1 MSFIKKSKRGW
12 LAAYVGVVLA
22 WGSTFI
28 FIDGALGFLSPVGV
42 AFVRYALG
50 ALFMVVYGAL
60 QGFRFPRE
68 GKLLAHLF
76 VLSFVNNSLF
86 GVLLAA
92 AQTEVTSAL
101 AGITAAIVPL
111 MTLFFVGV
119 VFRSERLEV
128 HQIIG
133 LIIGFFGALFVV
145 GIWRGVGENPLWA
158 ILALL
163 GCTMC
168 YGFSYPYA
176 KKFIIPSGIGPQ
188 VMATTMLCWTTLT
201 LLPFFVAFG
210 LRGLPESVWQV
221 TAALGV
227 GFVSS
232 GIAFL
237 WNFTVIDRAGSL
249 VASST
254 MYFIPF
260 VAIALGLIFL
270 GEQVLWNQLVG
281 ALIVVFAAI
290 VGQGRLGRLQTRNS
304 PASLR

>member
-1 MSFIKKSKRGW
+1 VSETRTSGRGW
-12 LAAYVGVVLA
+12 LGAYVGVVIA

-28 FIDGALGFLSPVGV
+28 FIEGALGFLTPVGV

-50 ALFMVVYGAL
+50 ALFMAVYVAL

-68 GKLLAHLF
+68 RKLLAHLF

-86 GVLLAA
+86 GVLLAS
-92 AQTEVTSAL
+92 AQTEVSSAL
-101 AGITAAIVPL
+101 AGITAAVVPL

-119 VFRSERLEV
+119 IFRSERLER

-133 LIIGFFGALFVV
+133 LVIGLLGALVVV
-145 GIWRGVGENPLWA
+145 GIWRGVGDNSLWA
-158 ILALL
+158 TLALL

-176 KKFIIPSGIGPQ
+176 KKFIIPSGISPQ
-188 VMATTMLCWTTLT
+188 VMAATMLCWTAVT
-201 LLPFFVAFG
+201 LLPFFIAFG
-210 LRGLPESVWQV
+210 LRGLPESAWQV
-221 TAALGV
+221 SAALGM

-237 WNFTVIDRAGSL
+237 WNFSVIDRAGSL
-249 VASST
+249 IAAST

-260 VAIALGLIFL
+260 VAIALGIIFL
-270 GEQVLWNQLVG
+270 GEQVLWNQVLG
-281 ALIVVFAAI
+281 AIIIIFAAI
-290 VGQGRLGRLQTRNS
+290 VGQGRLGRL
-304 PASLR
+304 SLRR

>member
-1 MSFIKKSKRGW
+1 MSSDKSRSRGW

-22 WGSTFI
+22 WGSTFV
-28 FIDGALGFLSPVGV
+28 FVEGALGFLTPVGV

-50 ALFMVVYGAL
+50 ALFMVVYAAGR
-60 QGFRFPRE
+60 GFSFPRD

-119 VFRSERLEV
+119 IFRSERLEL

-133 LIIGFFGALFVV
+133 LVIGFFGALVVV
-145 GIWRGVGENPLWA
+145 GIWRGIGENPLWA
-158 ILALL
+158 TLALL

-176 KKFIIPSGIGPQ
+176 KKFIIPSGIGPE
-188 VMATTMLCWTTLT
+188 VMATTMLCWTTVT
-201 LLPFFVAFG
+201 LLPFFIAFG
-210 LRGLPESVWQV
+210 LRGTPETVWQV
-221 TAALGV
+221 TAALCM

-249 VASST
+249 IASST

-281 ALIVVFAAI
+281 ALIIVFAAI
-290 VGQGRLGRLQTRNS
+290 VGQGRMRRLSTNS
-304 PASLR
+304 